1 MENQVNQRV
10 VEFISYKK
18 MSKLQFCELNNISY
32 TTFSNNISLGRNLN
46 LGIIIQILSQN
57 SVLNSDWLLLGK
69 VKMLQESVITTAP
82 EFSIYIKTGER
93 LHRCTLSPF

>member
-57 SVLNSDWLLLGK
+57 SELNSDWLLLGK
-69 VKMLQESVITTAP
+69 GKMLQESVITTAP
-82 EFSIYIKTGER
+82 EF
-93 LHRCTLSPF
+93 

>member
-32 TTFSNNISLGRNLN
+32 TAFSNNISLGRNLN
-46 LGIIIQILSQN
+46 LGIIIQILSRN
-57 SVLNSDWLLLGK
+57 RELNSDWLLPGK
-69 VKMLQESVITTAP
+69 GNILQKSVITTAP
-82 EFSIYIKTGER
+82 EF
-93 LHRCTLSPF
+93 

>member
-1 MENQVNQRV
+1 MENQVDQRV
-10 VEFISYKK
+10 IEFISYKK

-57 SVLNSDWLLLGK
+57 SELNSDWLLLGK
-69 VKMLQESVITTAP
+69 GKMLQESVITTGVP
-82 EFSIYIKTGER
+82 VLLSCFNQVCR
-93 LHRCTLSPF
+93 LTT

>member
-32 TTFSNNISLGRNLN
+32 TTFSNNISLGRNFN
-46 LGIIIQILSQN
+46 LDIII
-57 SVLNSDWLLLGK
+57 
-69 VKMLQESVITTAP
+69 
-82 EFSIYIKTGER
+82 
-93 LHRCTLSPF
+93 